1 MAETILNFAVL
12 LVVVGFAVYESSSG
26 NIAMTAYACT
36 LLGLYSLLWKL
47 DRIEKHIKRV
57 CELLER
63 EGDDGEDSETEGD
76 GSGMLEKGKIYLVV
90 ENGVE
95 VVKLEHVFS
104 GDSDLENPNPTG
116 NEGEGDDGED

>member
-1 MAETILNFAVL
+1 MAETILNFVLL

-26 NIAMTAYACT
+26 NIAMTVYACT
-36 LLGLYSLLWKL
+36 LLVLYSLLWKL
-47 DRIEKHIKRV
+47 DLIEKRVKRV
-57 CELLER
+57 CELLEG
-63 EGDDGEDSETEGD
+63 ENNGEDPKTEGD
-76 GSGMLEKGKIYLVV
+76 ESGMLEKGKIYLVV

-95 VVKLEHVFS
+95 VVKSEHVFS

>member
-1 MAETILNFAVL
+1 MAETILNFVLL

-26 NIAMTAYACT
+26 NIAMTVYACA
-36 LLGLYSLLWKL
+36 LLVLYSLLWKL
-47 DRIEKHIKRV
+47 DRIEKRAQRI
-57 CELLER
+57 CELLE
-63 EGDDGEDSETEGD
+63 EENNGEDPETEED
-76 GSGMLEKGKIYLVV
+76 ESGMLEKGEIYLVV
-90 ENGVE
+90 ENGAE

>member
-26 NIAMTAYACT
+26 NIAMTVYACT

-63 EGDDGEDSETEGD
+63 EGDDGED
-76 GSGMLEKGKIYLVV
+76 
-90 ENGVE
+90 
-95 VVKLEHVFS
+95 
-104 GDSDLENPNPTG
+104 
-116 NEGEGDDGED
+116 

>member
-1 MAETILNFAVL
+1 MAETILNFVLL

-26 NIAMTAYACT
+26 NIAMTVYACA
-36 LLGLYSLLWKL
+36 LLVLYSLLWKL
-47 DRIEKHIKRV
+47 DLIEKRTQRI
-57 CELLER
+57 CELLE
-63 EGDDGEDSETEGD
+63 GEDNGEDPETEGD
-76 GSGMLEKGKIYLVV
+76 ESEMLEKGKIYLVV

-104 GDSDLENPNPTG
+104 GDSDLENPNPEG

>member
-1 MAETILNFAVL
+1 MAETILNFVLL

-26 NIAMTAYACT
+26 NIAMTVYACT
-36 LLGLYSLLWKL
+36 LLALFSLLWKL
-47 DRIEKHIKRV
+47 DRIEKHTKRI
-57 CELLER
+57 CELLE
-63 EGDDGEDSETEGD
+63 GEDNGENPETEGD
-76 GSGMLEKGKIYLVV
+76 ESGMLEKGKIYLVV

-104 GDSDLENPNPTG
+104 GDSDLENPNPEG

>member
-26 NIAMTAYACT
+26 NIAMTVYACT
-36 LLGLYSLLWKL
+36 LLVLFSLLWKL

-57 CELLER
+57 CELLEG
-63 EGDDGEDSETEGD
+63 EGDDGETHETEGD
-76 GSGMLEKGKIYLVV
+76 ESEMFEKGKVYLVV

-95 VVKLEHVFS
+95 VEKLKHVFS

-116 NEGEGDDGED
+116 NEGEGDDGEG